1 MGMAF
6 RVDPSAAAG
15 SAIRLSGR
23 VMGQLS
29 AAEQLVVWAF
39 REAVGP
45 AEPGTAEPGAAARL
59 EHGFRLAFG
68 PRLTAAAA
76 CSFDGLRRCLMAEPR
91 LAPRFC
97 PLRCA
102 CLSADEDA
110 VLGGLA
116 AAQLGDR
123 GRHDSLVHRFVD
135 EPARLQL
142 WRQSRLF
149 VNTLGRA
156 QLLLP
161 DARLVQLP
169 TDAARH

>member
-1 MGMAF
+1 MRMAF
-6 RVDPSAAAG
+6 RVDPAAAAD

-29 AAEQLVVWAF
+29 AAEQLVVWAL
-39 REAVGP
+39 RETACP
-45 AEPGTAEPGAAARL
+45 APPGAADRL
-59 EHGFRLAFG
+59 AHGFRLAFG

-76 CSFDGLRRCLMAEPR
+76 CSFDGLRRCLMTEPR

-102 CLSADEDA
+102 CLATDEDA

-123 GRHDSLVHRFVD
+123 GRHDSLVHRFVA

-149 VNTLGRA
+149 ATTLGRA

-161 DARLVQLP
+161 DARLVHLS

>member
-6 RVDPSAAAG
+6 RVDPSAVAAAG

-39 REAVGP
+39 RETACP
-45 AEPGTAEPGAAARL
+45 AEPGAADRL
-59 EHGFRLAFG
+59 GHGFRLAFG
-68 PRLTAAAA
+68 PRLTSAAA
-76 CSFDGLRRCLMAEPR
+76 CSFDGLRRCLTTDPQ

-110 VLGGLA
+110 VLAGLA

-123 GRHDSLVHRFVD
+123 GRHDSLVHRFVA

-149 VNTLGRA
+149 TTTLGRA

-169 TDAARH
+169 TDGAPH